1 MNFGRDGRAA
11 NIRNR
16 KTAAGC
22 VMAEQKTINHLG
34 RDMWFTSLI
43 SLLAGVVTSL
53 LLGLLAFLLMSPVEA
68 AEGVAPP
75 DPTAAAQNRIEP
87 GQVQRGSLLLKLASG
102 GVAVDAPVLQSD
114 VQMNISGMIARVLV
128 SQRFRNP
135 GTEWVEGTYVF
146 PLPEHAAVDRMRLR
160 IGERLIEGE
169 IREKGAARKAYQ
181 AARRAGKKASLLS
194 QERPNI
200 FTTAVANIAPGETVQ
215 VEIEYQQTIVYS
227 QGQFRLR
234 FPLVVAPRYIP
245 GTPLGREQVTAFSGN
260 GWAQNTP
267 QVPDAARIT
276 PPVLDPS
283 EAPVNPVSIT
293 VRLDPGMPLAHL
305 ESVYH
310 PITQQHDENGVYH
323 LALRDTAVPANRDF
337 ELVWVPQTG
346 DAPQAALFN
355 EQWQGD
361 EYALLMLMPPLAPET
376 LPQAMPREVIFV
388 IDTSGSMHGASI
400 VQARAALKLALQRLK
415 PADRFNVIQFNHQTS
430 ALFPRAVSATPD
442 NLRRAD
448 AYVDHLVADGG
459 TEMLPALQLALGQQA
474 ERGILRQVVF
484 LTDGSVGNEQALFS
498 LIHQQL
504 GDSRLFTV
512 GIGSAPNSFFMTR
525 AARFGRGTF
534 TYIGKVSEV
543 GEKMANLFSKL
554 ETPRLTDIEIHW
566 PEDQS
571 VEMWPARIP
580 DLYQGEPVL
589 VALKMTRSNL
599 PLTLTGS
606 AAGTPWQQQVTL
618 RGGSAR
624 SGVHQLWARRK
635 IADLMDGRA
644 GGVAEAAVR
653 KAVLEVALAHQL
665 VSRYTSLV
673 AVDKTVSRPGEREL
687 KNKAVPTNLPQGWRA
702 NKVFGSLPQT
712 ATAADFQLLLGA
724 LLLTLGWFSRKWLDG
739 KRFRFS

>member
-1 MNFGRDGRAA
+1 
-11 NIRNR
+11 
-16 KTAAGC
+16 
-22 VMAEQKTINHLG
+22 MAEQKTINHLG
-34 RDMWFTSLI
+34 RDMWFTSLA

-53 LLGLLAFLLMSPVEA
+53 LLGLLVFFLMSPVEA
-68 AEGVAPP
+68 AEGVSSP
-75 DPTAAAQNRIEP
+75 AAGTVEQNPAEP
-87 GQVQRGSLLLKLASG
+87 GRLQRGSLLLKLASG
-102 GVAVDAPVLQSD
+102 GVAVDAPVLQTD
-114 VQMNISGMIARVLV
+114 VEMNISGMIARVLV
-128 SQRFRNP
+128 RQQFRNP
-135 GTEWVEGTYVF
+135 GTEWVEGTYLF

-215 VEIEYQQTIVYS
+215 VEIEYQQTIAYS

-245 GTPLGREQVTAFSGN
+245 GTPVGSETVAGFEGN
-260 GWAQNTP
+260 GWAAGTP

-276 PPVLDPS
+276 APVVDPS
-283 EAPVNPVSIT
+283 EGPVNPVSMSI
-293 VRLDPGMPLAHL
+293 RLDPGMPLSRL

-310 PITQQHDENGVYH
+310 PITRQQDEQGIYH
-323 LALRDTAVPANRDF
+323 LALRDSSVPANRDF
-337 ELVWVPQTG
+337 ELVWVPETG
-346 DAPQAALFN
+346 RAPQAALFN
-355 EQWQGD
+355 EQWQGE
-361 EYALLMLMPPLAPET
+361 EYALLMLMPPVAPDT
-376 LPQAMPREVIFV
+376 LPQAMPREVIYV

-430 ALFPRAVSATPD
+430 ALFSQAVPATAS
-442 NLRRAD
+442 NLRRAR
-448 AYVDHLVADGG
+448 AYVDQLVADGG
-459 TEMLPALQLALGQQA
+459 TEMLPALQRALDQQA
-474 ERGILRQVVF
+474 ERGVLRQVVF

-498 LIHQQL
+498 LIHQKL

-543 GEKMANLFSKL
+543 GEKMAALFSKL

-566 PEDQS
+566 PEDQA
-571 VEMWPARIP
+571 VAMWPARIP

-589 VALKMTRSNL
+589 VALKMAGSNRSII
-599 PLTLTGS
+599 LTGN
-606 AAGTPWQQQVTL
+606 AAGTPWQQQVSL

-635 IADLMDGRA
+635 IADLMDGLAR
-644 GGVAEAAVR
+644 GVAETAVR
-653 KAVLEVALAHQL
+653 KAVLKVALTHQL

-673 AVDKTVSRPGEREL
+673 AVDKTVARPAD
-687 KNKAVPTNLPQGWRA
+687 KPVKSKAVPTNLPQGWRA
-702 NKVFGSLPQT
+702 KKVFGSLPQT
-712 ATAADFQLLLGA
+712 ATAADFNLLLGA
-724 LLLTLGWFSRKWLDG
+724 LLLTLGWFSRRWLDG
-739 KRFRFS
+739 KRLRPS

>member
-1 MNFGRDGRAA
+1 
-11 NIRNR
+11 
-16 KTAAGC
+16 
-22 VMAEQKTINHLG
+22 MAEQKAINHLG
-34 RDMWFTSLI
+34 RDMWFTSLA

-53 LLGLLAFLLMSPVEA
+53 LLGLLVFFLMSPVEA
-68 AEGVAPP
+68 AEGVSSP
-75 DPTAAAQNRIEP
+75 AAGTVEQNPAEP
-87 GQVQRGSLLLKLASG
+87 GRLQRGSLLLKLASG
-102 GVAVDAPVLQSD
+102 GVVVDAPVLQTD
-114 VQMNISGMIARVLV
+114 VEMNISGMIARVLV
-128 SQRFRNP
+128 RQQFRNP
-135 GTEWVEGTYVF
+135 GTEWVEGTYLF

-215 VEIEYQQTIVYS
+215 VEIEYQQTIAYS

-245 GTPLGREQVTAFSGN
+245 GTPVGSEAVTGFAGN
-260 GWAQNTP
+260 GWATATP

-276 PPVLDPS
+276 APVVDPS
-283 EAPVNPVSIT
+283 EGPLNPVSMTI
-293 VRLDPGMPLAHL
+293 RLDPGMPLSRL

-310 PITQQHDENGVYH
+310 PITRQRDGQGVYH
-323 LALRDTAVPANRDF
+323 LALRDSAVPADRDF
-337 ELVWVPQTG
+337 ELVWVPETG
-346 DAPQAALFN
+346 RAPQAALFN
-355 EQWQGD
+355 EQWQGED
-361 EYALLMLMPPLAPET
+361 YALLMLMPPVAPDT
-376 LPQAMPREVIFV
+376 LSQAMPREVIYV

-430 ALFPRAVSATPD
+430 ALFSQAVPASAG
-442 NLRRAD
+442 NLRRAR
-448 AYVDHLVADGG
+448 AYVDQLVADGG
-459 TEMLPALQLALGQQA
+459 TEMLPALQRALDQQA
-474 ERGILRQVVF
+474 ERGVLRQVVF

-498 LIHQQL
+498 LIHQKL

-543 GEKMANLFSKL
+543 GEKMAALFSKL
-554 ETPRLTDIEIHW
+554 ETPRLTDIAIHW
-566 PEDQS
+566 PEDQA

-589 VALKMTRSNL
+589 VALKMAGPNRSII
-599 PLTLTGS
+599 LTGN
-606 AAGTPWQQQVTL
+606 AAGTPWRQQVTL

-635 IADLMDGRA
+635 IADLMDGLAR
-644 GGVAEAAVR
+644 GVAETAVR
-653 KAVLEVALAHQL
+653 KAVLEVALSHQL

-673 AVDKTVSRPGEREL
+673 AVDKTVARPAD
-687 KNKAVPTNLPQGWRA
+687 KPVKSKAVPTNLPQGWRA

-712 ATAADFQLLLGA
+712 ATAADFNLLLGA
-724 LLLTLGWFSRKWLDG
+724 LLLTLGWFSRRWPDG
-739 KRFRFS
+739 KRLRPS